1 MTDQFTFL
9 GDNKG
14 KAAIAA
20 TTISL
25 GVLLLLPASLGYG
38 GTIIQE
44 AFGQFN
50 ALPEEEAP
58 DEAPEGSFD
67 LPLLEDTTPPEE
79 DTTPPEEDTTP
90 PEDEGVIVEEET
102 PTTPSTP
109 AAPPTGTTDSIEN
122 PSTYMLADRND
133 EPVRGF
139 IGSTLPTQG
148 AIGGGGAITPA
159 AAGDSGHI
167 VTGRFRL
174 FANDTL
180 VRRFVAEMNIAAI
193 DGSSFNNIT
202 ITEGAPH
209 RFEVTQANGST
220 GAQGAS
226 SNIVGSIYLNGGTTP
241 VIDNVPMTLT
251 IRGQSLAI
259 QGIDIDEARIADTG
273 QRDTVSAIDGQS
285 IYGTIPRV

>member
-1 MTDQFTFL
+1 MTDQFAFL
-9 GDNKG
+9 GDKC

-20 TTISL
+20 MSL

-50 ALPEEEAP
+50 
-58 DEAPEGSFD
+58 
-67 LPLLEDTTPPEE
+67 LPLLEDQEPEAPEE
-79 DTTPPEEDTTP
+79 EDGGIVVEEEP
-90 PEDEGVIVEEET
+90 EEET
-102 PTTPSTP
+102 PEEETTPTTPTTP
-109 AAPPTGTTDSIEN
+109 AAPTGTTGSIED
-122 PSTYMLADRND
+122 PSTYLLADRNV
-133 EPVRGF
+133 EAVRGF
-139 IGSTLPTQG
+139 IGSTLPAQG
-148 AIGGGGAITPA
+148 AGGGGAITPA
-159 AAGDSGHI
+159 ADDSGHI
-167 VTGRFRL
+167 VTGRFRV
-174 FANDTL
+174 FANETL
-180 VRRFVAEMNIAAI
+180 VRRFVAEMNVAAI

-209 RFEVTQANGST
+209 RFEVTQANGTT

-259 QGIDIDEARIADTG
+259 QGIDIDETRITDTG
-273 QRDTVSAIDGQS
+273 LRDTISVIDGQS

>member
-1 MTDQFTFL
+1 MTDQFAFL
-9 GDNKG
+9 GDKC

-20 TTISL
+20 MSL

-50 ALPEEEAP
+50 
-58 DEAPEGSFD
+58 
-67 LPLLEDTTPPEE
+67 LPLLEDQEPEAPEE
-79 DTTPPEEDTTP
+79 EDGGVVVEEEP
-90 PEDEGVIVEEET
+90 EEET
-102 PTTPSTP
+102 PEEETTPTTPTTP
-109 AAPPTGTTDSIEN
+109 AAPTGTTGSIED
-122 PSTYMLADRND
+122 PSTYLLADRNV
-133 EPVRGF
+133 EAVRGF
-139 IGSTLPTQG
+139 IGSTLPAQG
-148 AIGGGGAITPA
+148 AGGGAITPA
-159 AAGDSGHI
+159 ADDSGHI
-167 VTGRFRL
+167 VTGRFRV
-174 FANDTL
+174 FANETL
-180 VRRFVAEMNIAAI
+180 VRRFVAEMNVAAI

-209 RFEVTQANGST
+209 RFEVTQANGTT

-259 QGIDIDEARIADTG
+259 QGIDIDETRITDTG
-273 QRDTVSAIDGQS
+273 LRDTISVIDGQS

>member
-1 MTDQFTFL
+1 MTDQFAFL
-9 GDNKG
+9 GNNKG

-20 TTISL
+20 AISL

-50 ALPEEEAP
+50 
-58 DEAPEGSFD
+58 
-67 LPLLEDTTPPEE
+67 LPLLEEPEEEETTPPEE
-79 DTTPPEEDTTP
+79 ETTPPEEETTP
-90 PEDEGVIVEEET
+90 PEDGGVVVEEEA

-109 AAPPTGTTDSIEN
+109 ASPPSGTTGSIEN

-159 AAGDSGHI
+159 AADDSGHI

-174 FANDTL
+174 FANETL
-180 VRRFVAEMNIAAI
+180 VRRFVSEMNIAAI

-273 QRDTVSAIDGQS
+273 QRDAISVIDGQS